1 MKLAIAIC
9 STRDWKPHFGVS
21 LVGLVGHVIAGGVKN
36 EKLEQFDL
44 LTRSNCSNLCNGRA
58 SVLEEAIER
67 GFTHVLM
74 LDDDGSFPPD
84 IIDELA
90 KHKKQVVGANLP
102 HKTLDSPGTA
112 LGMDGKPVVG
122 DGLQEVVAMGLAIVL
137 IDLSALKKLQK
148 PWFETRWIPQMN
160 QVCGED
166 FYFITSLRKEG
177 VQVFVDQ
184 DLSRKCGH
192 IGDFAFTLKDDA
204 LSISELENMVG
215 GKVEAIEPVSDG
227 KHS

>member
-21 LVGLVGHVIAGGVKN
+21 LAGLVGYVIANGVKDN
-36 EKLEQFDL
+36 KLEQFDL

-74 LDDDGSFPPD
+74 LDDDGAFPANV
-84 IIDELA
+84 IDDLA
-90 KHKKQVVGANLP
+90 KHKKQIVGANLP

-112 LGMDGKPVVG
+112 LSLNGQPVIG

-137 IDLSALKKLQK
+137 IDLSVVKDLPK
-148 PWFETRWIPQMN
+148 PWFEARWIPQMN

-166 FYFITSLRKEG
+166 FYFITSLKKAG
-177 VQVFVDQ
+177 VQIYVDQ
-184 DLSRKCGH
+184 DLSRSCGH
-192 IGDFAFTLKDDA
+192 IGDFAYTLKDDA
-204 LSISELENMVG
+204 LSIEQFEKMVD
-215 GKVEAIEPVSDG
+215 GKVEAIEPADG
-227 KHS
+227 KH